1 MKMNYKNE
9 KLKQKKE
16 KKKYRARYAE
26 PLLVAAKEGRQKPKC
41 SIYIYI

>member
-9 KLKQKKE
+9 KLKQKKKEE

-26 PLLVAAKEGRQKPKC
+26 PLLVGLD
-41 SIYIYI
+41 I

>member
-26 PLLVAAKEGRQKPKC
+26 PLLVGLDIWPALQA
-41 SIYIYI
+41 